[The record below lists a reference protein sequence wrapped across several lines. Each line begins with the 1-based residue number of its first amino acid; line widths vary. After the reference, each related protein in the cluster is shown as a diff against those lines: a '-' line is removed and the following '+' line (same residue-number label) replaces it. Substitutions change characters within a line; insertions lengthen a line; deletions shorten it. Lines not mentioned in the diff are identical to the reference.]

1 VGVTR
6 EALYA
11 EVWAEPMTTV
21 ALRYGVSSSFLARVC
36 ERLGVPRPPRGYW
49 AQLKV
54 GKAATRPPL
63 PAALPGSELEW
74 TKDGLPR
81 PRAALRP
88 QPPDGRR
95 RSRVGPRPDRH
106 PLVVG
111 VKEFFENTWPVSE
124 SGYLRPRKRLLP
136 DLHVTAGALAR
147 ALDVASELYLALED
161 RGHHV
166 RFAPAD
172 GSYRRPDI
180 DHREHPSKQQDFY
193 FRDRWNPARPTLVF
207 VGTVAIGLTLVERS
221 QRTEVRYVNG
231 KYVPVS
237 TLPATK
243 AGRLQRWSD
252 WTTHHDLPT
261 GCLVLRAFSPY
272 PRAQWSQEWA
282 EKQAG
287 ELSTRFGQI
296 TKALEAAAP
305 VISALVEEGEREA
318 ELERQRWEI
327 EHRERARQEAER
339 RRIEALKDSREQLLE
354 IVSKWG
360 RARQIEVFFEE
371 ATRAAQGLPSSEST
385 RLLARLTRARELL
398 GGIDPLHHFDAWQSP
413 EDRVKKTLTKD
424 E

>member
-1 VGVTR
+1 
-6 EALYA
+6 
-11 EVWAEPMTTV
+11 MTAV
-21 ALRYGVSSSFLARVC
+21 AARYGVSSSFLARVC
-36 ERLGVPRPPRGYW
+36 ERLRVPRPGRGYW

-54 GKAATRPPL
+54 GKPTPRP
-63 PAALPGSELEW
+63 ALPSAEPGDELEW
-74 TKDGLPR
+74 TKDGAPR
-81 PRAALRP
+81 RRAPAP
-88 QPPDGRR
+88 SQPPDSKRWR
-95 RSRVGPRPDRH
+95 RVGPRPDRH

-166 RFAPAD
+166 RLAPGD

-180 DHREHPSKQQDFY
+180 HHREHPPKQPDFY

-243 AGRLQRWSD
+243 PGRLQRWSD

-272 PRAQWSQEWA
+272 SRAEWSQEWA
-282 EKQAG
+282 EKQPG
-287 ELSTRFGQI
+287 ELSRRFRQI

-305 VISALVEEGEREA
+305 VISALVEEGARQA

-327 EHRERARQEAER
+327 EHREHARQEAER

-371 ATRAAQGLPSSEST
+371 ATQAAQGLPSSEST
-385 RLLARLTRARELL
+385 RLLARLTRACELL

-413 EDRVKKTLTKD
+413 EDRVKKAQPED
-424 E
+424 D